1 MAAPIQAQCI
11 IPILRVENIQESFR
25 YYTEKLLF
33 EKRFAWGEPPE
44 FGCVGMGRIEI
55 FFCHNCQ
62 GCKGVWMSIFLDD
75 VSDYL
80 ARIEKTGANIIY
92 APRDEPWGV
101 REFRVQDP
109 DDHVI
114 RFSQGL
120 EAFSL

>member
-1 MAAPIQAQCI
+1 
-11 IPILRVENIQESFR
+11 
-25 YYTEKLLF
+25 
-33 EKRFAWGEPPE
+33 
-44 FGCVGMGRIEI
+44 
-55 FFCHNCQ
+55 
-62 GCKGVWMSIFLDD
+62 MSIFLDD